1 MSAQTIIHKSIDSI
15 KLEAEDVIIK
25 NANNHILKK
34 IYALGDGYCSFDVL
48 DAILTWDII
57 NLNNCELAKI
67 INKKIEEVE
76 DTSCEVK
83 CDNSINYTTEVKT
96 TKDCIKD
103 NSNTLYELWLSKG
116 NSGTLDEF
124 LTLILKDDDFSA
136 NWDEIKE

>member
-76 DTSCEVK
+76 DVSYKLKYKDSV
-83 CDNSINYTTEVKT
+83 NYTTEVES
-96 TKDCIKD
+96 TKNNVEESIT
-103 NSNTLYELWLSKG
+103 TLYDLWISKG
-116 NSGTLDEF
+116 NSGTIDEF
-124 LTLILKDDDFSA
+124 LALILKDNDFSA
-136 NWDEIKE
+136 DWDEIKE